1 MDYPLS
7 ALNLDKGVQDIELR
21 EMMGVPYYWNNGTLL
36 FNAQTG
42 KLKNAL
48 ASQSHFLQNSNVPW
62 IVMQIL
68 KIKSKTHIG

>member
-7 ALNLDKGVQDIELR
+7 ALNLDKGVQDIEHR
-21 EMMGVPYYWNNGTLL
+21 EVWRVPYYWINGTLL

-62 IVMQIL
+62 IVMQVF
-68 KIKSKTHIG
+68 KMDIKTQMR